1 MLEALDTALAPAEM
15 ALELRAKR
23 QQVIASNIANAD
35 TPAYR
40 AVDLDFADA
49 LRRARSTTSTGP
61 GALGASTLARTAP
74 GHLPAKSTASALGA
88 LIEERPS
95 AQPSVDG
102 NTVDTDAEHARF
114 AENAI
119 RYEAAFRVLNGKIRT
134 LLSALQG

>member
-1 MLEALDTALAPAEM
+1 MLEGLDNALAPAET
-15 ALELRAKR
+15 ALELRAQR

-40 AVDLDFADA
+40 AVDLDFAEA
-49 LRRARSTTSTGP
+49 LRRAQSAGTTNH
-61 GALGASTLARTAP
+61 AGASALARTAP

-88 LIEERPS
+88 LIDESPS

-119 RYEAAFRVLNGKIRT
+119 RYEAAFRVLNGKIRA
-134 LLSALQG
+134 LLAALQG